1 MSSESQN
8 IQEYAEYLKLKTQ
21 EFKANGDWLRDLHR
35 SAVAENKAISARQKQ
50 GKKADVEELLRA
62 VDASIAERRARGEVI
77 DPKLVRTSRLN
88 ANGAC
93 NLKLRKVKTIKCLYC

>member
-77 DPKLVRTSRLN
+77 DPKLVEDLAIERKRSMQ
-88 ANGAC
+88 
-93 NLKLRKVKTIKCLYC
+93 LKAS